1 MDDETVLRQYLE
13 KEIDI
18 IQGIINRLAH
28 DSFLVKGWAIT
39 LIVVTLLIQGSEEKV
54 VVAFVPLVAF
64 WILDSYYLQ
73 QERLYRELY
82 KWVIS
87 NRLNTT
93 EHLFDMN
100 AARFKDRVHSLPQV
114 MFSITLLTFYGSI
127 ALLLLLLILYHMLFP
142 QTPLPSP

>member
-1 MDDETVLRQYLE
+1 VDDETVLRHYLE

-39 LIVVTLLIQGSEEKV
+39 LIVVTLLLQGSEEKV
-54 VVAFVPLVAF
+54 IVAFVPLIAF

-87 NRLNTT
+87 KRLNTD

-100 AARFKDRVHSLPQV
+100 ATRFKDKVHSIPQV
-114 MFSITLLTFYGSI
+114 MASITLLTFYGSI
-127 ALLLLLLILYHMLFP
+127 ALLLLLLILYHVLFP
-142 QTPLPSP
+142 STPIVTP

>member
-1 MDDETVLRQYLE
+1 MEDAVTLRRDLE

-39 LIVVTLLIQGSEEKV
+39 LIVVTLLLKGSEEKMI
-54 VVAFVPLVAF
+54 VAFVPLVAF
-64 WILDSYYLQ
+64 WILDSYYLR

-93 EHLFDMN
+93 EYLFDMN
-100 AARFKDRVHSLPQV
+100 ASRFKDKVQSLPHV
-114 MFSITLLTFYGSI
+114 MFSITLFTFYGSI
-127 ALLLLLLILYHMLFP
+127 ALLLLLLVLYHFLF
-142 QTPLPSP
+142 L